1 MCKMGKCPIVVLI
14 DHGTAAGAEIV
25 AGALQDLDRGLVV
38 GKDSFGL
45 GLIENVFALDDGSH
59 LRLAIARFS
68 TPSGRVIQRPPSKA
82 EKKYAEGGSGDTA
95 PESPPTT
102 RPAFKTAKG
111 RTVYG
116 GGGINPDVLL
126 EEKPGPT
133 RLQIEMIQKR
143 LFSNFAKHYVSQHA
157 GVKWTAEELGPS
169 FQLSDAEWTELRH
182 HMEEEGFSVSDSLLS
197 TMRPF
202 IMCQVRSEVAG
213 AALSSLDRYRILA
226 EEDKEIEAA
235 LGLVSRAAELSSKGK

>member
-1 MCKMGKCPIVVLI
+1 MKALLLDLRGNHGGVLLSSDRRASTNWCPKGGLWPGRVAGLPWQTPTTTHQGCARWAACRIVVLI

-45 GLIENVFALDDGSH
+45 GLIENVFALDGGSH

-111 RTVYG
+111 RTVYEVG
-116 GGGINPDVLL
+116 ASTPDVLL
-126 EEKPGPT
+126 EEKPG
-133 RLQIEMIQKR
+133 
-143 LFSNFAKHYVSQHA
+143 
-157 GVKWTAEELGPS
+157 
-169 FQLSDAEWTELRH
+169 LR
-182 HMEEEGFSVSDSLLS
+182 G
-197 TMRPF
+197 
-202 IMCQVRSEVAG
+202 CRS
-213 AALSSLDRYRILA
+213 R
-226 EEDKEIEAA
+226 
-235 LGLVSRAAELSSKGK
+235 